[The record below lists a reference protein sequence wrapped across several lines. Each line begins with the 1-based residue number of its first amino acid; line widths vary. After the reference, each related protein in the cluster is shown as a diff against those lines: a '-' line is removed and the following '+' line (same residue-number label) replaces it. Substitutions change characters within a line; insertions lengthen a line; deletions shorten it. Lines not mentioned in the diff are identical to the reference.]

1 MREEKTEGKIKGPA
15 RGRPQSQSA
24 RGFGAALRFVAT
36 VPSRNGMPDVDQVG
50 VEHHPARCAAP
61 SRRVRDGH
69 A

>member
-36 VPSRNGMPDVDQVG
+36 VPSRNGMPNVDQGGVG
-50 VEHHPARCAAP
+50 HLPARCAAHR
-61 SRRVRDGH
+61 RRVRHGH

>member
-24 RGFGAALRFVAT
+24 RGFGAARRRVAT
-36 VPSRNGMPDVDQVG
+36 VPFLNAMPNPGDVG
-50 VEHHPARCAAP
+50 GGHAPAHCAA
-61 SRRVRDGH
+61 RRQRVRHGL